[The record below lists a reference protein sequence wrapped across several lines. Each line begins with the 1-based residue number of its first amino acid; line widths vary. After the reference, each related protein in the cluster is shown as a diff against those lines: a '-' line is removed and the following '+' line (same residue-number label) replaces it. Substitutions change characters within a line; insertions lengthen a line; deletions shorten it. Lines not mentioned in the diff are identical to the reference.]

1 MKRSSHKNSHQSLL
15 CSQPEE
21 RPIVTTWRINGSNLL
36 KHAQNK
42 LNFPCALFSTMFIL
56 WWIQLIWN
64 SSHFNIV
71 GRHGLYVKHTN
82 ALSKSTLAANER
94 RMHISNPRKASWDL
108 FGSPKSPSLYTKFN
122 IDGEVYNLE
131 IDTGS
136 FLTWFRCNYK
146 LYQEKT
152 VSNTDPSCKKVTGKH
167 FRSKSLSQLQ
177 TKDEGP
183 CLYNIVYQ
191 DNSHSDGVIVKS
203 IIETQITDIVT
214 GVSGMH
220 LDATLL
226 GCSFKD
232 SNPNGEYKDA
242 IDGLLGLG
250 RSTHGIQVS
259 LLEHGI
265 PLCFGFCFK
274 DFFNKKDETKVGFLF
289 FGTHDLDY
297 KGQIKWVDIPEYYI
311 FGDEYVAH

>member
-1 MKRSSHKNSHQSLL
+1 MTSTFYIILLFYFLKFQYDKLKNTFRRGLVEKLIRVDVCQ
-15 CSQPEE
+15 Q

-146 LYQEKT
+146 LYQ
-152 VSNTDPSCKKVTGKH
+152 VT
-167 FRSKSLSQLQ
+167 
-177 TKDEGP
+177 
-183 CLYNIVYQ
+183 NI
-191 DNSHSDGVIVKS
+191 I
-203 IIETQITDIVT
+203 
-214 GVSGMH
+214 
-220 LDATLL
+220 
-226 GCSFKD
+226 CS
-232 SNPNGEYKDA
+232 
-242 IDGLLGLG
+242 
-250 RSTHGIQVS
+250 
-259 LLEHGI
+259 
-265 PLCFGFCFK
+265 
-274 DFFNKKDETKVGFLF
+274 
-289 FGTHDLDY
+289 
-297 KGQIKWVDIPEYYI
+297 
-311 FGDEYVAH
+311 